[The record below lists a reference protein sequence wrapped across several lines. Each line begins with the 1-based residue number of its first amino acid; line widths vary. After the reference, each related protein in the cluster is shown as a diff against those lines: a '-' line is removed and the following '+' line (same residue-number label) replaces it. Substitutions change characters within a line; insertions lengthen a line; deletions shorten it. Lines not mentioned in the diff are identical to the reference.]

1 MALYLCSGFCIFYIL
16 VLEKYVSQVEGGPHL
31 LQSCLRVAQNGLP
44 PTTKDMHLSFQSLV
58 ITSTPGLQSSFN

>member
-1 MALYLCSGFCIFYIL
+1 
-16 VLEKYVSQVEGGPHL
+16 LEKYVSQVEGGPHL